1 MPSTFRVRARAAQ
14 SESDS
19 GTPVFLTTLRT
30 SAPGTTRNFFCLSAR
45 TILAWTAP
53 LWGEADSVDK
63 TAICLAARASGGR
76 AATRVAVTI
85 AVVRR
90 LRTIRPYREGGRD
103 RPTTNTTPLD
113 DRCNG
118 FGPASGGR

>member
-1 MPSTFRVRARAAQ
+1 
-14 SESDS
+14 SDS
-19 GTPVFLTTLRT
+19 GIPVFLTTLRT

-53 LWGEADSVDK
+53 LLGEADSVDK
-63 TAICLAARASGGR
+63 TAICLAARAAGGR

-90 LRTIRPYREGGRD
+90 LRTIRPFREGSGTD
-103 RPTTNTTPLD
+103 RPRIQTPLD

-118 FGPASGGR
+118 FGSGSCGR